1 MNIKNMKTLISH
13 GNINGRKIVLAMLE
27 SGLKATDP
35 YTNAKKLIRIQD
47 DNLIIGHKD
56 FPVKNSEGQ
65 VLGSKSLTFNLSNIG
80 KIYVVGG
87 GKAAQRMAKAI
98 EDVLGDKIMEGHI
111 CAKKGEP
118 VELKRIGVTLAGHPI
133 PDEDSVKGA
142 NIIFEIEK
150 KAKKGDIVFL
160 SESGGGTALMTL
172 PGPGL
177 TLEDIQ
183 EITRMLYFECG
194 ASIMDTNVVRSQLVI
209 LRGRHTRN
217 VGDATLIR
225 FNTAPTPPGL
235 RERSY
240 VRRYR
245 GRRGYQGAIDVL
257 KKYRLWSRISQSV
270 RTYLEKADP
279 RYGSIMPGELKEK
292 PQYHYRVIGPED
304 MLEAAKKKA
313 KDLGI
318 NAAIIASSP
327 DDIEAKAFGKTLA
340 NIALEIEVYSRPFN
354 PPCALIAGGELLV
367 KTGETS
373 GIGGRNLEFALSA
386 APMIEGSDSI
396 VIASADSDGT
406 DGPTDVAGGIV
417 DGYTMK
423 RAEEG
428 GVDVLEELNRHNSFS
443 ALKKLGDT
451 VLTGARGTNVQDLR
465 VIYIGN

>member
-1 MNIKNMKTLISH
+1 MIIKNMKALVSH
-13 GNINGRKIVLAMLE
+13 GNLNGRKMVLDMLE

-35 YTNAKKLIRIQD
+35 YKNATKLIRVQD
-47 DNLIIGHKD
+47 NKLIVGHED
-56 FPVKNSEGQ
+56 FPVKDSEGRK
-65 VLGSKSLTFNLSNIG
+65 LGSKSLTFNLQDIG

-98 EDVLGDKIMEGHI
+98 EDVLGDRITEGHI

-118 VELKRIGVTLAGHPI
+118 VELKRIGITLAGHPI

-142 NIIFEIEK
+142 KIIFDIEK

-172 PGPGL
+172 PGPDL
-177 TLEDIQ
+177 TLENIQ
-183 EITRMLYFECG
+183 EVTRMLYFECG
-194 ASIMDTNVVRSQLVI
+194 ASIMDTNAVRSQLVI
-209 LRGRHTRN
+209 LRGRHPRN
-217 VGDATLIR
+217 VGNATLIK

-235 RERSY
+235 RELSY

-257 KKYRLWSRISQSV
+257 KKYHLWNRVSQSV

-279 RYGSIMPGELKEK
+279 RYGSIIPGELRGK

-304 MLEAAKKKA
+304 MLEAAQKKA
-313 KDLGI
+313 KDLGV
-318 NAAIIASSP
+318 NAVIVASSP
-327 DDIEAKAFGKTLA
+327 DDIEARAFSKTLA
-340 NIALEIEVYSRPFN
+340 SIALEIEVYCRPFKS
-354 PPCALIAGGELLV
+354 PCALIAGGELLV

-386 APMIEGSDSI
+386 APMIEGSENI

-406 DGPTDVAGGIV
+406 DGPMAPQTLLAALLMGI
-417 DGYTMK
+417 
-423 RAEEG
+423 
-428 GVDVLEELNRHNSFS
+428 
-443 ALKKLGDT
+443 
-451 VLTGARGTNVQDLR
+451 Q
-465 VIYIGN
+465 